1 MARPEETEGRQGALM
16 EDTGA
21 FRLRPQSPDVFAS
34 SLHDLAFGEGNQQR
48 VAFRRAFAELSKDA
62 YDGPGPLEGISPA
75 LLSVAAKAALSAG
88 LVDDLEWLAPE
99 AAGRALFTLASGLP
113 IGAEQRELGRRA
125 LSRLLVGT
133 ASTFAAIATVMARVG
148 AKAFGSPPVV
158 ARTALL
164 VELPLSADISDGPL
178 ALTLASRKQLARD
191 WLLTPSTRSLAAR
204 RFGARILERAAA
216 ELVRKNDLS
225 TRRFFTE
232 GGPLRTAFFRLLEDR
247 ESLVWRHAAV
257 ARGLLASQSPD
268 HIDELEKDLD
278 PSLSPTEWRRAATS
292 VAAMAGANAERA
304 AELAAKLF
312 SSDVPKRD
320 PGVAAAFA
328 WGLARAAATEPDAAL
343 LLFHHAVAGPADDVA
358 ESALYLRRELG
369 PCDFV
374 ERARS
379 MALDRL
385 SRAEH
390 ARPSDD
396 GSVAQR
402 RELLRALDATP
413 REDEPLRDQI
423 TRALELFVTTG
434 AKASHARGLEALA
447 SAHTTVDA
455 LEALSAGSDS
465 PMARRTS
472 FSVLRDVDV
481 SLLERDV
488 LVDLLRLDTNVDKIR
503 AHEEALGGLRSRV
516 AEFILSDRE
525 SADGSGTADPPHLVL
540 HFARL
545 RALLHLV
552 DSDAGGWVPN
562 AADRAD
568 ENARA
573 AERTRWLSTS
583 KAVLARIESRP
594 SRALRRALLA
604 TLARCLDGLVRTQAC
619 DVVDALLV
627 VSVRASD
634 ARDFEALGEASM
646 DPDLRLAFAAYAA
659 FLSAEDDGERPSTG
673 SVSPGLVDRS
683 KIDAL
688 ETLAETIAM
697 VGSARSDTLRS
708 VLARVGQSLATLARA
723 RSLKS
728 VASAN
733 GEVEPV
739 LRLEA
744 SVLSLQ
750 QMCVGARARVF
761 EPTDTGLE
769 RPSAGRAL
777 STAITRVISR
787 SDDEIDPDGLALG
800 ATQLSSGIP
809 RAIAALVRAVVA
821 RLGELPTDG
830 SILPAAPS
838 VEEPLPEWVPA
849 RRVLGAFYVLRP
861 LGSGAAGSVYV
872 VCRAEDKRDPN
883 AERFALKV
891 PDYSAN
897 AARHLSETEFFNL
910 FRAEASALV
919 ALPPHANLAQ
929 LVTFDLS
936 SRPRPILVMELVE
949 GPSLERTIEAGTMD
963 LPKCFKVLDEV
974 LAGLEVMHEANVGHL
989 DVKPAN
995 VVLRHGET
1003 AVLVDFGLAGRNIR
1017 PGCVSGPYG
1026 APEVWGATPEGAK
1039 PRPMPADIYAFG
1051 CLAFELVTGRQLFAE
1066 GSEVAMISAHIT
1078 HDGLPPRLRELSQNP
1093 KLQPFVELL
1102 FATLRR
1108 DPASRLKAPEVRGA
1122 LRGVAKALEG
1132 AAWPI
1137 EVKPPPVRSRT
1148 PGPTGAVR

>member
-1 MARPEETEGRQGALM
+1 M
-16 EDTGA
+16 EDSGA
-21 FRLRPQSPDVFAS
+21 FRARPQGPDVFAS
-34 SLHDLAFGEGNQQR
+34 SLHDLAFAEGNQQR
-48 VAFRRAFAELSKDA
+48 VAFRRAFAELSKEA
-62 YDGPGPLEGISPA
+62 FDGPGPIEGVSPS
-75 LLSVAAKAALSAG
+75 LLAVASKAALTAG
-88 LVDDLEWLAPE
+88 LIDDLEWLAPE
-99 AAGRALFTLASGLP
+99 AAGRALFTLASALP
-113 IGAEQRELGRRA
+113 IGSEQRELGRRA

-158 ARTALL
+158 ARTSLL
-164 VELPLSADISDGPL
+164 IELPLAADVPDGPL

-216 ELVRKNDLS
+216 ELVRRNDLS

-257 ARGLLASQSPD
+257 ARGLLASQSPE
-268 HIDELEKDLD
+268 HVDELEKDLD

-292 VAAMAGANAERA
+292 VAALAGVDAERA
-304 AELAAKLF
+304 AEMAARLF
-312 SSDVPKRD
+312 SSEVPKRD
-320 PGVAAAFA
+320 PGVGAAFA
-328 WGLARAAATEPDAAL
+328 WGLARAAATEPDAAK
-343 LLFHHAVAGPADDVA
+343 LLFHHALSGPPDDVA
-358 ESALYLRRELG
+358 EAALYLRREVG
-369 PCDFV
+369 PSDFAD
-374 ERARS
+374 RARA

-385 SRAEH
+385 NRADQSR
-390 ARPSDD
+390 PQDD

-402 RELLRALDATP
+402 LELLRDLDASP

-423 TRALELFVTTG
+423 AHALDLFVTTG

-447 SAHTTVDA
+447 AAHTAVEA
-455 LEALSAGSDS
+455 LETLGDATTSS
-465 PMARRTS
+465 PPSQGGMSRRAS
-472 FSVLRDVDV
+472 FAVLRDLDA

-503 AHEEALGGLRSRV
+503 AHEETLGSLRSRITQ
-516 AEFILSDRE
+516 FILGDRE
-525 SADGSGTADPPHLVL
+525 AADGSGSAEPPHLVL

-552 DSDAGGWVPN
+552 DSDAGGWIPS
-562 AADRAD
+562 ASDRGD

-573 AERTRWLSTS
+573 AERSRWLSTS
-583 KAVLARIESRP
+583 KAVLARIEARP

-619 DVVDALLV
+619 DVADALLV
-627 VSVRASD
+627 VSVRVSD
-634 ARDFEALGEASM
+634 SRDFDALGEASM

-659 FLSAEDDGERPSTG
+659 FLSADGTDDDRAQEGEPA
-673 SVSPGLVDRS
+673 GLDIA

-688 ETLAETIAM
+688 GTLAETIAM
-697 VGSARSDTLRS
+697 VGSARSETLRG
-708 VLARVGQSLATLARA
+708 VLARLGASLATLAKA

-728 VASAN
+728 LATATAS
-733 GEVEPV
+733 GEVESV
-739 LRLEA
+739 VRLEQ
-744 SVLSLQ
+744 SVLALQ

-761 EPTDTGLE
+761 EPTEMGIE

-777 STAITRVISR
+777 SRAIARVLSG
-787 SDDEIDPDGLALG
+787 SDEELDPDGLALG
-800 ATQLSSGIP
+800 ASQLSSGIP
-809 RAIAALVRAVVA
+809 RAISVLVRAVVT
-821 RLGELPTDG
+821 RMGELPTDG
-830 SILPAAPS
+830 SILPAAPE
-838 VEEPLPEWVPA
+838 VHEQLPEWVPA

-861 LGSGAAGSVYV
+861 LGAGAAGSVFV
-872 VCRAEDKRDPN
+872 VCRAEDKRDAN

-897 AARHLSETEFFNL
+897 AARHLSEAEFFNL

-949 GPSLERTIEAGTMD
+949 GPSLERSIEAGTMD
-963 LPKCFKVLDEV
+963 VAKCFKVLDEV
-974 LAGLEVMHEANVGHL
+974 LAGLEVMHGAGVGHL

-995 VVLRHGET
+995 VVLRHGDT

-1026 APEVWGATPEGAK
+1026 APEVWGATPENVK
-1039 PRPMPADIYAFG
+1039 PKPMPADVYAFG
-1051 CLAFELVTGRQLFAE
+1051 CLAFELLTGRQLFLE
-1066 GSEVAMISAHIT
+1066 DSEVALISAHIT
-1078 HDGLPPRLRELSQNP
+1078 HDGLPPRLRELSQNA
-1093 KLQPFVELL
+1093 KLQPLVEML
-1102 FATLRR
+1102 FGTLRR
-1108 DPASRLKAPEVRGA
+1108 DPAARFQASELRGMLK
-1122 LRGVAKALEG
+1122 GVAKALDG
-1132 AAWPI
+1132 AAWPLV
-1137 EVKPPPVRSRT
+1137 VKPPPARSRT

>member
-1 MARPEETEGRQGALM
+1 M
-16 EDTGA
+16 EDSGA
-21 FRLRPQSPDVFAS
+21 FRLRPHSPDVFAS
-34 SLHDLAFGEGNQQR
+34 SLHDLAFAEGNTQR
-48 VAFRRAFAELSKDA
+48 VAFRRAFAELSKEA
-62 YDGPGPLEGISPA
+62 FDGPGPLEGISPS
-75 LLSVAAKAALSAG
+75 LLAVASKAALAAG

-99 AAGRALFTLASGLP
+99 AAGRALFTLAAALP
-113 IGAEQRELGRRA
+113 IGSEQRELGRRA

-164 VELPLSADISDGPL
+164 VELPLGADIADGPL

-204 RFGARILERAAA
+204 RFGARVIERAAA
-216 ELVRKNDLS
+216 EIVRKNDLS
-225 TRRFFTE
+225 ARRFFTE

-247 ESLVWRHAAV
+247 ESLVWRHAAA
-257 ARGLLASQSPD
+257 ARGLLASQLPG
-268 HIDELEKDLD
+268 HILELEKDLD
-278 PSLSPTEWRRAATS
+278 ASLSPTEWRRAATS
-292 VAAMAGANAERA
+292 VAAMAGANPERA

-312 SSDVPKRD
+312 TSDVPKRD
-320 PGVAAAFA
+320 PGVWAAFA
-328 WGLARAAATEPDAAL
+328 WGLARAGATEPDAAL
-343 LLFHHAVAGPADDVA
+343 LLFHHAIGGPADDVA

-369 PCDFV
+369 PCEFV
-374 ERARS
+374 ERAQR

-385 SRAEH
+385 TRAEQ
-390 ARPSDD
+390 ARPGDD

-402 RELLRALDATP
+402 RELLRDLDTTP

-423 TRALELFVTTG
+423 TRALDLFVTTG

-447 SAHTTVDA
+447 SAHTTVEA
-455 LEALSAGSDS
+455 LEALSDGISS
-465 PMARRTS
+465 GHGPMTRRTS
-472 FSVLRDVDV
+472 FSVLRDVDA

-503 AHEEALGGLRSRV
+503 AHEEALGGLRSRI
-516 AEFILSDRE
+516 ARFILDDHE
-525 SADGSGTADPPHLVL
+525 AADGSGSADPPHLVL

-545 RALLHLV
+545 KALLHLV
-552 DSDAGGWVPN
+552 DSDAGGWIPN
-562 AADRAD
+562 ATTSGD

-634 ARDFEALGEASM
+634 SRDFDVLGEASM
-646 DPDLRLAFAAYAA
+646 DPDLRLAFGAYAA
-659 FLSAEDDGERPSTG
+659 FLSAEDAEPPAPNS
-673 SVSPGLVDRS
+673 SAPGPLVDHA
-683 KIDAL
+683 KIAAL

-697 VGSARSDTLRS
+697 VGSSRSETLRG
-708 VLARVGQSLATLARA
+708 VLARLGASLATLATA

-728 VASAN
+728 VATVT
-733 GEVEPV
+733 GEVESV
-739 LRLEA
+739 VRLEA

-761 EPTDTGLE
+761 EPSDSGNE
-769 RPSAGRAL
+769 RPSAARAL
-777 STAITRVISR
+777 STAVSRVVSG
-787 SDDEIDPDGLALG
+787 SDEEIDPDGLALG
-800 ATQLSSGIP
+800 ASQLSSGIP
-809 RAIAALVRAVVA
+809 RAIAVLVRSLVT
-821 RLGELPTDG
+821 RLGELPVDG
-830 SILPAAPS
+830 SILPAAP
-838 VEEPLPEWVPA
+838 VMEEPLPEWVPA

-872 VCRAEDKRDPN
+872 VCRAEDKRDPE

-897 AARHLSETEFFNL
+897 AARHLSEAEFFNL

-929 LVTFDLS
+929 LVTFDMS

-949 GPSLERTIEAGTMD
+949 GPSLERSIESGMMD
-963 LPKCFKVLDEV
+963 IHRSFKVLDEV
-974 LAGLEVMHEANVGHL
+974 LAGLEVMHAAEVGHL

-995 VVLRHGET
+995 VVLRHGDT

-1026 APEVWGATPEGAK
+1026 APEVWGASPEGTK
-1039 PRPMPADIYAFG
+1039 PRPMPADVYAFG
-1051 CLAFELVTGRQLFAE
+1051 CLAFELLTGRQLFDE
-1066 GSEVAMISAHIT
+1066 ESEVAMISAHIT

-1093 KLQPFVELL
+1093 KLQPLVEML

-1108 DPASRLKAPEVRGA
+1108 DPTARMKAPE
-1122 LRGVAKALEG
+1122 LRATLKGVARGLEG
-1132 AAWPI
+1132 GPWPVEI
-1137 EVKPPPVRSRT
+1137 KPPPQRSRT

>member
-1 MARPEETEGRQGALM
+1 M

-34 SLHDLAFGEGNQQR
+34 SLHDLAFAEGNTQR
-48 VAFRRAFAELSKDA
+48 VAFRRAFAELSKEA
-62 YDGPGPLEGISPA
+62 FDGPGPLEGLSPS
-75 LLSVAAKAALSAG
+75 LLAVASKAALAAG

-99 AAGRALFTLASGLP
+99 AAGRALFTLASALP
-113 IGAEQRELGRRA
+113 IGSEQRELGRRA

-158 ARTALL
+158 ARTSLL
-164 VELPLSADISDGPL
+164 VELPLGADIADGPL

-191 WLLTPSTRSLAAR
+191 WLLTPSTRSLGAR
-204 RFGARILERAAA
+204 RFGARVIERAAA
-216 ELVRKNDLS
+216 EIVRKNDVA

-247 ESLVWRHAAV
+247 ESLVWRHAAA
-257 ARGLLASQSPD
+257 ARGLLASQIPD
-268 HIDELEKDLD
+268 HIVELEKDLD

-292 VAAMAGANAERA
+292 VAAMAGTNPERS
-304 AELAAKLF
+304 AELAARLF
-312 SSDVPKRD
+312 TSDVPKRD

-328 WGLARAAATEPDAAL
+328 WGLGRAAATEPDAAL
-343 LLFHHAVAGPADDVA
+343 LLFHHAMSGPADDVA

-374 ERARS
+374 DRAQR

-385 SRAEH
+385 GRADQG
-390 ARPSDD
+390 RPGDD
-396 GSVAQR
+396 GAVAQR
-402 RELLRALDATP
+402 RELLRDLDTTP
-413 REDEPLRDQI
+413 REDEPLREQI
-423 TRALELFVTTG
+423 ARALELFVTTG

-455 LEALSAGSDS
+455 LEALIDGDASGHG

-472 FSVLRDVDV
+472 FSVLRDVDA

-488 LVDLLRLDTNVDKIR
+488 LVDLLRLDTNADKIR
-503 AHEEALGGLRSRV
+503 AHEESLGGLRSRV
-516 AEFILSDRE
+516 ARFILEDQDA
-525 SADGSGTADPPHLVL
+525 ADGSGSADPPHLVL

-545 RALLHLV
+545 KALLHLV
-552 DSDAGGWVPN
+552 DSDAGGWIPN
-562 AADRAD
+562 ASASGD

-583 KAVLARIESRP
+583 KAVLARIEARP

-634 ARDFEALGEASM
+634 SRDFDALGEASM

-659 FLSAEDDGERPSTG
+659 FLSAEGAEAAPPNSTT
-673 SVSPGLVDRS
+673 PAPLVDHA

-688 ETLAETIAM
+688 VTLAETLAM
-697 VGSARSDTLRS
+697 VGSSRSETLHG
-708 VLARVGQSLATLARA
+708 VLARLGASLATLATA
-723 RSLKS
+723 RSMKS
-728 VASAN
+728 VATAT
-733 GEVEPV
+733 GEVESV
-739 LRLEA
+739 VRLES

-761 EPTDTGLE
+761 EPGDAGTE
-769 RPSAGRAL
+769 SPSPGRGAARAL
-777 STAITRVISR
+777 STAVSRVVSG

-800 ATQLSSGIP
+800 AAQLSSGIP
-809 RAIAALVRAVVA
+809 RAIAGLVRALVM
-821 RLGELPTDG
+821 RLGELPVDG
-830 SILPAAPS
+830 SILPAAP
-838 VEEPLPEWVPA
+838 VMEEPLPEWVPA

-872 VCRAEDKRDPN
+872 VCRAEDKRDPD

-897 AARHLSETEFFNL
+897 AARHLSESEFFNL

-949 GPSLERTIEAGTMD
+949 GPSLERSIESGTMD
-963 LPKCFKVLDEV
+963 IARSFKVLDEV
-974 LAGLEVMHEANVGHL
+974 LAGLEVMHAAEVGHL

-1026 APEVWGATPEGAK
+1026 APEVWGASPEGSK
-1039 PRPMPADIYAFG
+1039 SRPMPADVYAFG
-1051 CLAFELVTGRQLFAE
+1051 CLAFELLTGRQLFDE
-1066 GSEVAMISAHIT
+1066 ESEVAMISAHIT

-1093 KLQPFVELL
+1093 KLQPLVEML

-1108 DPASRLKAPEVRGA
+1108 DPTARMKAPELRGA
-1122 LRGVAKALEG
+1122 LRSVAKGLEG
-1132 AAWPI
+1132 GAWPI
-1137 EVKPPPVRSRT
+1137 EVKPPPQRSRT